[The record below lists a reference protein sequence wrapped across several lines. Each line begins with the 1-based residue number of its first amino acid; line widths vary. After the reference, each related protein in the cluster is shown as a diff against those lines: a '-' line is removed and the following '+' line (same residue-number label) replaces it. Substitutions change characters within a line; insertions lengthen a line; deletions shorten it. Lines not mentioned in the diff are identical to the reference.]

1 MAYKR
6 TVKQYEIYL
15 ADLNPSIGKELKK
28 TRPVV
33 IISKND
39 MNKHLDTVVICPLT
53 TSIHPKWRSRIQVLC
68 QKKKAEI
75 AVDQIRT
82 ISKSRLIKKID
93 NLSSS
98 DSFIL
103 RKLITEM
110 YGE

>member
-1 MAYKR
+1 MASKKQIR
-6 TVKQYEIYL
+6 QYEIYL
-15 ADLNPSIGKELKK
+15 ADLNPTKGSELKK
-28 TRPVV
+28 TKPVV

-39 MNKHLDTVVICPLT
+39 MNKYLETVVVCPLT
-53 TSIHPKWRSRIQVLC
+53 RVLHSGWRSRIQVVC
-68 QKKKAEI
+68 NKKKAEI

-93 NLSSS
+93 VLSPTGA
-98 DSFIL
+98 FLL